1 MMAAQVSERIGI
13 TTTLPIEVI
22 LASGAQPL
30 DLNNVFISGVSPGD
44 AVFAAEKY
52 GFPNTSCSWIKGI
65 FTTVKEAGIRRV
77 IGVTGGDCSNT
88 VALMETFSEE
98 GVEVI
103 PFEYP
108 YRGDERKLDNE
119 IDELCLR
126 IGVSR
131 AAAEEEYDKLRSI
144 REDIAEID
152 RLTWESGQVTGRENF
167 EVLLSASDM
176 YPSPGAFRER
186 IRDVLSAVR
195 EKAPRRP
202 AIRLGLVGVPPIF
215 SDALFSAVMEMDADI
230 VFNEVP
236 RQFAMIQ
243 DVPDILT
250 AYSRYTYPYGIK
262 RRLVDISRE
271 AQHRRLDGI
280 IHYVQSFCYRAIE
293 DILLRKNLKLPILT
307 LEGDKPGR
315 LSAQAKLRIEV
326 FIETIRNNAGILT
339 G

>member
-1 MMAAQVSERIGI
+1 MAAKVSDQIGI

-65 FTTVKEAGIRRV
+65 FTAVKEAGIRRV

-88 VALMETFSEE
+88 VALMETLSEE

-108 YRGDERKLDNE
+108 YGGDESKLDNE
-119 IDELCLR
+119 IGELCRRL
-126 IGVSR
+126 GVSR
-131 AAAEEEYDKLRSI
+131 AVAEDEYEKLRSI

-176 YPSPGAFRER
+176 YPDAEIFRER
-186 IRDVLSAVR
+186 VRDVLSGAR

-215 SDALFSAVMEMDADI
+215 GDTLFSAVMEMDADI

-236 RQFAMIQ
+236 RQFAMVQ
-243 DVPDILT
+243 DATDILS

-262 RRLVDISRE
+262 RRLADIVDEVERRE
-271 AQHRRLDGI
+271 LDGI

-293 DILLRKNLKLPILT
+293 DILLRKHITIPVLT

>member
-1 MMAAQVSERIGI
+1 MAVQVSDQIGI

-22 LASGAQPL
+22 LASGVQPL

-65 FTTVKEAGIRRV
+65 FTAVKEAGIRRV

-88 VALMETFSEE
+88 VALMETLSEE

-108 YRGDERKLDNE
+108 YGGDGKKLDNE
-119 IDELCLR
+119 INGLCRRL
-126 IGVSR
+126 GVSR
-131 AAAEEEYDKLRSI
+131 VAAEEEYDKLRSI
-144 REDIAEID
+144 REEIAEID
-152 RLTWESGQVTGRENF
+152 RLTWENGQVTGRENF

-176 YPSPGAFRER
+176 YPKPGTFRER
-186 IRDVLSAVR
+186 VRDVLSSACEREAV
-195 EKAPRRP
+195 RP

-243 DVPDILT
+243 GAPDILT
-250 AYSRYTYPYGIK
+250 TYSRYTYPYGIK
-262 RRLVDISRE
+262 KRLVDIGDEVERRE
-271 AQHRRLDGI
+271 LDGI

-293 DILLRKNLKLPILT
+293 DILLRKHIKIPVLT

-326 FIETIRNNAGILT
+326 FIETIRNNAGIST
-339 G
+339 S